1 MQVRAHEAFS
11 GFNGCLHHLYE
22 ASNGNAMQGYLY
34 KSKPS
39 NRGWNRRW
47 FVADV
52 ESNSLV
58 YYEDEECELWKG
70 RVEIKLDCVVCANED
85 EIEGA
90 RTKLA
95 AEKRGRRASV
105 LGKWSSA
112 KTKFMFGIITKER
125 VEILCC

>member
-1 MQVRAHEAFS
+1 MGASVGMQVRAHKALDLICCFAPT
-11 GFNGCLHHLYE
+11 YE

-70 RVEIKLDCVVCANED
+70 RVEIKPDCVVCANETD
-85 EIEGA
+85 RGSHQA
-90 RTKLA
+90 CSG
-95 AEKRGRRASV
+95 KRGRRGV
-105 LGKWSSA
+105 
-112 KTKFMFGIITKER
+112 
-125 VEILCC
+125 